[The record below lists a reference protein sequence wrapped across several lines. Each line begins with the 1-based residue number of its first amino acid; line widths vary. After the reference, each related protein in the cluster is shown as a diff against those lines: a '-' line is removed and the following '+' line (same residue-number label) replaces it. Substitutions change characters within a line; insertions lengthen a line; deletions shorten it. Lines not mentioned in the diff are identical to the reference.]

1 MTERLVVT
9 THEDDL
15 RIGDTD
21 RLTSDEIVSELASN
35 DDALRA
41 LAAEKLMLQNELAKM
56 KTQLYVL
63 QDVVRRFSVLS
74 SSCLIISYRF
84 SILITLRTANAS
96 TL

>member
-9 THEDDL
+9 THDDDL

-21 RLTSDEIVSELASN
+21 RLTLNEVASELASN

-74 SSCLIISYRF
+74 SSCLIISYCF

>member
-21 RLTSDEIVSELASN
+21 RLTLNEVASELASN

-41 LAAEKLMLQNELAKM
+41 LAAEKLMLQNQLAKNEN
-56 KTQLYVL
+56 TAAFLARRREALLRAQQLMLDNQLLFQYTNHVTH
-63 QDVVRRFSVLS
+63 
-74 SSCLIISYRF
+74 C
-84 SILITLRTANAS
+84 
-96 TL
+96 